1 MAGFIKSIIIDFWD
15 TVAEMS
21 PYLLFGFLVAG
32 ILSVLISQKLVERH
46 LGGRGIWPL
55 LKASLF
61 GVPLPLCSCGVIPVS
76 MSLHK
81 HGASKGSVI
90 SFLLSTPQTGADSI
104 FVTLSLLG
112 PLFAVFRPLAAFVT
126 GIVGGTLVDVFGQS
140 TEDKSRVPPK
150 CSDESRPSP
159 RPSEGRGEKGLD
171 ECCGGADP
179 APRRGGAK
187 NRKITRGLIPL
198 LGGAGLKYG
207 FVTLPR
213 DIGKAMLVGLVIAA
227 VISALVPDG
236 YFAEKLGTGILAM
249 VVMMLLGIP
258 VYVCAT
264 ASVPVAAALI
274 LKGLTPGA
282 ALVFLMTGPAT
293 NAASFVTIWKVL
305 GRATA
310 ITYLAAVAGC
320 ALLSGILLDYIAA
333 GVDFEIA
340 ARPGWMLPPAVK
352 HIAAVVLLA
361 ILTIAIFNKRK
372 GSLPAYK

>member
-1 MAGFIKSIIIDFWD
+1 MQDGVILKYLKQVLFDFWD

-21 PYLLFGFLVAG
+21 PYLLFGFFIAG
-32 ILSVLISQKLVERH
+32 ILSVLISQRLVERH

-61 GVPLPLCSCGVIPVS
+61 GIPLPLCSCGVIPVS

-81 HGASKGSVI
+81 HGASKGSTV
-90 SFLLSTPQTGADSI
+90 SFLLSTPQTGMDSI

-112 PLFAVFRPLAAFVT
+112 PLFAIFRPLAAFVT
-126 GIVGGTLVDVFGQS
+126 GVVGGALVNVFGQS
-140 TEDKSRVPPK
+140 AEDESRVPPK
-150 CSDESRPSP
+150 CSDE
-159 RPSEGRGEKGLD
+159 
-171 ECCGGADP
+171 CCSDNENGY
-179 APRRGGAK
+179 RIVR
-187 NRKITRGLIPL
+187 
-198 LGGAGLKYG
+198 GLKYG
-207 FVTLPR
+207 FITLPR

-236 YFAEKLGTGILAM
+236 FFAEKLGTGIFAM
-249 VVMMLLGIP
+249 VVMMFLGIP

-305 GRATA
+305 GKVTA

-320 ALLSGILLDYIAA
+320 AILSGILLDYIAV

-340 ARPGWMLPPAVK
+340 ARPGWMLPPVIK
-352 HIAAVVLLA
+352 YISAVVLLGVLAFA
-361 ILTIAIFNKRK
+361 ILSKRK
-372 GSLPAYK
+372 QTE